1 MRMVVGEPESGDD
14 MVVVPPLKSI
24 DFELTEEQLSKL
36 QDAVNPL
43 SDTDDF
49 GINLYIRI
57 P

>member
-14 MVVVPPLKSI
+14 MVVVLPL

-43 SDTDDF
+43 GDTDDF

>member
-36 QDAVNPL
+36 QDAVTPL